1 MSRILLVTFSGCKFG
16 ISKVV
21 CNWDLDSCCYRVSV
35 FFFAVI
41 SDWCIFFLLVW
52 ALVSARCSLLLGVVL
67 FPFSLGLFPVFTGVE
82 VVLEFGL

>member
-1 MSRILLVTFSGCKFG
+1 V
-16 ISKVV
+16 
-21 CNWDLDSCCYRVSV
+21 Y
-35 FFFAVI
+35 
-41 SDWCIFFLLVW
+41 FFLLVW